1 MVANLGQIGRRS
13 PSSFTLIFRLNL
25 PPTAREWRE
34 RLGRKIRDGRPP
46 RGLPDSR
53 AVILERCGNRSGGAG
68 VQVRHESAR
77 TLVVSSW
84 IGADVEG
91 HGSGDLFLDDVCGRL
106 NMHQP
111 GQSAW
116 CRQLNTEH
124 EGTMLRND
132 GGKLWILGMKTEK
145 IGTIIETINGG
156 ITDAAGIFIYSNRG
170 WDEEVPVFVID
181 NSTAT
186 LAGLNERNFNRCPVS
201 LWFRET
207 QGTETRESKDSA
219 WVYLSR

>member
-1 MVANLGQIGRRS
+1 MVRS
-13 PSSFTLIFRLNL
+13 R
-25 PPTAREWRE
+25 
-34 RLGRKIRDGRPP
+34 
-46 RGLPDSR
+46 
-53 AVILERCGNRSGGAG
+53 
-68 VQVRHESAR
+68 
-77 TLVVSSW
+77 

-91 HGSGDLFLDDVCGRL
+91 HGSGDMFLDDVCGRL
-106 NMHQP
+106 NLHQP

-132 GGKLWILGMKTEK
+132 GGRLWILGMKTEK
-145 IGTIIETINGG
+145 IGTIIETIHGG

-170 WDEEVPVFVID
+170 WDDNVPAFVID

-186 LAGLNERNFNRCPVS
+186 LAGLNERNFDQRPVS

-207 QGTETRESKDSA
+207 QGTETRQSKDSA